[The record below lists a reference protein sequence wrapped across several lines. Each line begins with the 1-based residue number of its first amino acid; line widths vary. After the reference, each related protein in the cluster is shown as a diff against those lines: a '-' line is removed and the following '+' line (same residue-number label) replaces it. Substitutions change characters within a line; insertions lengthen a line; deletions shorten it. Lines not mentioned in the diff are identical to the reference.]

1 MYHVQETLCQLTK
14 VVTVRPQCGPQ
25 CGDGNAVNKR
35 YVTNIASFMI
45 FVNNLCLLFRF
56 CSIYYLK
63 SDIDAGFCYLKH
75 DIVFF

>member
-1 MYHVQETLCQLTK
+1 
-14 VVTVRPQCGPQ
+14 
-25 CGDGNAVNKR
+25 
-35 YVTNIASFMI
+35 MI

-75 DIVFF
+75 DIVFFELLYKVNADAGFSLSLYLNHV